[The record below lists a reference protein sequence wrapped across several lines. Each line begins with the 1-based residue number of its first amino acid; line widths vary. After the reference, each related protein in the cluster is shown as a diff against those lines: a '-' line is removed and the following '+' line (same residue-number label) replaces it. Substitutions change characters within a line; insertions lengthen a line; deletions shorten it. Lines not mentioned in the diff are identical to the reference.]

1 LISVREIIQRS
12 EREGRYAARQ
22 KGSHK
27 IYNHSQKPELR
38 IVLPA
43 HEMNKEPSIGVL
55 AVIFRDNIIISLNME
70 KQITSILKVLTLAE
84 RLKFELRHSY
94 TSNGRQES
102 VAEHTWRMSLM
113 AVLIEP
119 LLKQKVDT
127 ARLLK
132 MIILHDLVEAEA
144 TDISALDVLRN
155 PEIKIDKIEREK
167 GAIENLRSALQE
179 TNGQEIY
186 DLFYEFENKETY
198 ESKVANALDKL
209 EVQLQH
215 NHADFSTWEE
225 IEYDMSYMMDK
236 HVLFD
241 PTLFELKTQIENEA
255 TEKMQSNGIETVL
268 VKQRVS
274 GTMQ

>member
-1 LISVREIIQRS
+1 
-12 EREGRYAARQ
+12 
-22 KGSHK
+22 
-27 IYNHSQKPELR
+27 
-38 IVLPA
+38 
-43 HEMNKEPSIGVL
+43 
-55 AVIFRDNIIISLNME
+55 ME
-70 KQITSILKVLTLAE
+70 KEITSILKVLTLAE

-94 TSNGRQES
+94 TSAGRQES
-102 VAEHTWRMSLM
+102 VAEYTWRMSLM

-144 TDISALDVLRN
+144 KDVSALDVLRN
-155 PEIKIDKIEREK
+155 PEIKIQKMEK
-167 GAIENLRSALQE
+167 EKKAIENLRTALKE

-215 NHADFSTWEE
+215 NHADFATWEE

-241 PTLFELKTQIENEA
+241 ETLFELKRQIEDGAEQ
-255 TEKMQSNGIETVL
+255 KMKMGGIDTDL
-268 VKQRVS
+268 VRQRVA
-274 GTMQ
+274 QIK